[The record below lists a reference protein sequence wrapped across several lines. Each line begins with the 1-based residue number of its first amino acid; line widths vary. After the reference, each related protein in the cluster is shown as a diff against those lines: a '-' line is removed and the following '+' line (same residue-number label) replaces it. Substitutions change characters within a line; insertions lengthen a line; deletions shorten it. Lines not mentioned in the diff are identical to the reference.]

1 MRKALLLTALVVGAC
16 NGKFGDQNPLP
27 EPLPLGPRPEYGPTV
42 QAAAPPPPISGGT
55 LHVTA
60 DGRFAVASD
69 PDRDRVSIVDLKSLA
84 VRHVTFE
91 AGAEPGRLA
100 EDENGRV
107 HVVLRRKG
115 EVASV
120 DPVGATLVERRAV
133 CPVPRGVAIDGARLL
148 VACTGGELVELP
160 VATGSPAKVLMQ
172 LTPDLRD
179 VVVDGTSIYVSTF
192 RSANVFVCP
201 KASSGPLPAPLVLQP
216 TKTVNGVMTPA
227 VAWRMRP
234 FSGGVAIVHQIGA
247 DPEGKPIST
256 APGGYASGPTGGT
269 GDGTVPSTD
278 SGVNTDDC
286 AGSIVQSTVSTATA
300 GAVFGSFGALPK
312 AVLPVD
318 LAIDGERF
326 VVAAAGNGKTR
337 KLRQLFLFS
346 PRTVGPCV
354 QPTPIADP
362 PGQSVA
368 VTFSLG
374 KLVVQTREPAAI
386 HVYGADLTVAPVT
399 IPLATDS
406 REDTGH
412 TIFHANSGGFLA
424 CASCHPEGGD
434 DGRTWS
440 FEKLGPRRTQSFR
453 GGFLKTAPFHWDG
466 DMPDLRALSEAVLSK
481 RMSGPHLDDAQLG
494 ALAGWLDAVP
504 ALPKPS
510 VTKGSVEAG
519 AALFTARGCAT
530 CHAGA
535 TTTTNATVD
544 VGTGG
549 NFQVPSLRGVFYR
562 APYMHDG
569 CTSSLA
575 DRFTAPC
582 AGGDK
587 HGRTSG
593 LSGAEIQDLVAY
605 LSSL

>member
-1 MRKALLLTALVVGAC
+1 MRKGLLLAAMVVGAC
-16 NGKFGDQNPLP
+16 NGKFGDAGPIP
-27 EPLPLGPRPEYGPTV
+27 EPLPLGPRPDYGPTI
-42 QAAAPPPPISGGT
+42 QAATPPPPISGGT
-55 LHVTA
+55 LHVTT

-69 PDRDRVSIVDLKSLA
+69 PDRDRVSLVDLTSFA
-84 VRHVTFE
+84 VRHVAFE
-91 AGAEPGRLA
+91 AGAEPGRVV
-100 EDENGRV
+100 EDASGRV

-115 EVASV
+115 EIATI
-120 DPVGATLVERRAV
+120 DPAGATLVERRAV
-133 CPVPRGVAIDGARLL
+133 CPVPRGLAADGGRLL
-148 VACTGGELVELP
+148 VACAGGELVELP
-160 VATGSPAKVLMQ
+160 VAAGSVAKVLME
-172 LTPDLRD
+172 LAPDLRD
-179 VVVDGTSIYVSTF
+179 VVVDASSIYVSTF
-192 RSANVFVCP
+192 RAAEVFVLKKTSTSP
-201 KASSGPLPAPLVLQP
+201 TAPRILSPV
-216 TKTVNGVMTPA
+216 KTLNGVMTPA

-234 FSGGVAIVHQIGA
+234 VTGGVAIVHQVGA
-247 DPEGKPIST
+247 DPDGKPIST
-256 APGGYASGPTGGT
+256 EPGGYAGGGSGG
-269 GDGTVPSTD
+269 GDGTVPGTD
-278 SGVNTDDC
+278 SGVNIDDC
-286 AGSIVQSTVSTATA
+286 VGSIVQSTVSIVSSAS
-300 GAVFGSFGALPK
+300 GMPSLGPIPK

-318 LAIDGERF
+318 FAEDGSHF

-337 KLRQLFLFS
+337 GLGQLFHFS
-346 PRTVGPCV
+346 AGVFSGPCV
-354 QPTPIADP
+354 KALPIADP

-368 VTFSLG
+368 LTFSNA

-386 HVYGADLTVAPVT
+386 HLYGADLAAPPVT

-412 TIFHANSGGFLA
+412 TIFHSNSGGFLA

-434 DGRTWS
+434 DGRTWT

-453 GGFLKTAPFHWDG
+453 GGFLETAPFHWDG

-481 RMSGPHLDDAQLG
+481 RMSGPHLDDGQLG
-494 ALAGWLDAVP
+494 ALSAWLDAVP
-504 ALPKPS
+504 ALPKPT

-530 CHAGA
+530 CHAGSA
-535 TTTTNATVD
+535 TTTNATVD

-549 NFQVPSLRGVFYR
+549 NFQVPSLRGLFYR

-569 CTSSLA
+569 CTNTLA
-575 DRFTAPC
+575 ARFTAAC

-593 LSGAEIQDLVAY
+593 LSGAQIQDLVAY